1 MHRRVQE
8 EADMTMDTKTLQ
20 RAAVLLTTIVVFFLL
35 LANAVGAQDRV
46 HETAQH
52 QVVAGE
58 TVWDIARTA
67 TPDGGDVRVTVSEI
81 RRLNDLDAATIYPG
95 DILVVPSGG

>member
-1 MHRRVQE
+1 
-8 EADMTMDTKTLQ
+8 MTMNAKTLQ

-52 QVVAGE
+52 QVAAGE
-58 TVWDIARTA
+58 TLWGIAQTA
-67 TPDGGDVRVTVSEI
+67 TPVGGDIRVTVSEI
-81 RRLNDLDAATIYPG
+81 RRLNDLDGAIIFPG
-95 DILVVPSGG
+95 DILVVPAG

>member
-1 MHRRVQE
+1 MH
-8 EADMTMDTKTLQ
+8 AKTLQ
-20 RAAVLLTTIVVFFLL
+20 RAAVLLTVIVVFFLL

-46 HETAQH
+46 IPTAEH
-52 QVVAGE
+52 QVAAGE
-58 TVWDIARTA
+58 TLWGIARAA

-95 DILVVPSGG
+95 EILVVPTAG